1 MRIVRR
7 GEPRQSGEGL
17 RIGTVRRPPRGVPK
31 TEFAVRDFYDTW
43 LPELAPSQALLT
55 VAQQPGDERAWRAVE
70 RKYRAELARPEAAR
84 LVDLLVALS
93 RQTALSVGCYCE
105 DEARCHRSILRA
117 VLGERGAELLWPGVD
132 AGVGLGGRP
141 TGYAVSMEFALNDGL
156 AVLRRTPG
164 ALRALLDGLP
174 VAWTEATEGP
184 DTWSPYVVIG
194 HLIHGERTDW
204 IPRARIILA
213 QGETRRFEPY
223 DRFAQFRESGGKTMT
238 TLLDEFAALRAA
250 NLATLE
256 DMRLTEAQLRLEG
269 EHPAFGPVTL
279 RQLLATWVA
288 HDLSH
293 LTQVSRVMARQYREA
308 VGPWRAYLSVMDR

>member
-1 MRIVRR
+1 
-7 GEPRQSGEGL
+7 
-17 RIGTVRRPPRGVPK
+17 
-31 TEFAVRDFYDTW
+31 
-43 LPELAPSQALLT
+43 
-55 VAQQPGDERAWRAVE
+55 
-70 RKYRAELARPEAAR
+70 
-84 LVDLLVALS
+84 
-93 RQTALSVGCYCE
+93 
-105 DEARCHRSILRA
+105 
-117 VLGERGAELLWPGVD
+117 
-132 AGVGLGGRP
+132 
-141 TGYAVSMEFALNDGL
+141 MEFALNDGL

-174 VAWTEATEGP
+174 AAWTEATEGP

-223 DRFAQFRESGGKTMT
+223 DRFAQFRESDGKTMT

-250 NLATLE
+250 NLATPE
-256 DMRLTEAQLRLEG
+256 DWRLTEAQLRLEG
-269 EHPAFGPVTL
+269 EQPAFGPVTL

>member
-1 MRIVRR
+1 
-7 GEPRQSGEGL
+7 
-17 RIGTVRRPPRGVPK
+17 
-31 TEFAVRDFYDTW
+31 
-43 LPELAPSQALLT
+43 
-55 VAQQPGDERAWRAVE
+55 
-70 RKYRAELARPEAAR
+70 
-84 LVDLLVALS
+84 
-93 RQTALSVGCYCE
+93 
-105 DEARCHRSILRA
+105 
-117 VLGERGAELLWPGVD
+117 
-132 AGVGLGGRP
+132 
-141 TGYAVSMEFALNDGL
+141 
-156 AVLRRTPG
+156 
-164 ALRALLDGLP
+164 
-174 VAWTEATEGP
+174 
-184 DTWSPYVVIG
+184 VIG